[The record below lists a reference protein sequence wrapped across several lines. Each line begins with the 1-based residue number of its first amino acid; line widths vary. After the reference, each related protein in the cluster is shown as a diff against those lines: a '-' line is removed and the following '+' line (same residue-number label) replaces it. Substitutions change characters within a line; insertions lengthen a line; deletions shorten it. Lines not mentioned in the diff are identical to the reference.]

1 MPDRVDIL
9 IVGGGLVGTS
19 LALALDAIGRKT
31 ALVDIAPPRIATVS
45 GDDDRNLAL
54 ARASVNALSVLG
66 VWPLLEASAGTIRRV
81 EVSRA
86 GEFGRVRMS
95 AEEAGVD
102 ALGRVVPGSRLG
114 ASLERRLAACR
125 NVQRLAPATL
135 EKLEPIASRE
145 HHDVPHH
152 LPGAARL
159 PPSPQRGEGNDNS
172 ARSGIRAS
180 PTPEREEGSDNDA
193 RGRARLSPSPPWGEG
208 WGEGVSGCSGWRAC
222 IATTDGERDID
233 ARLVVGADGSDSF
246 VRSAVGIGAQTHD
259 YHQSLFVCTVSCERE
274 VPDCAYERF
283 TDDGPIALL
292 PLPNQRRG
300 LVLTVTA
307 DRHDEVAAM
316 DDAAFL
322 AFAQARFGWK
332 LGRLSRPGKRFPHR
346 IRRVL
351 ADSVTAPRAVLV
363 GNAAQTVHPVG
374 AQGFN
379 LGLRDALTLA
389 DLIDGADDPGA
400 PALLQDYARR
410 RQPDREGVL
419 AFSHGLVALGC
430 LAQPMIAPFRSL
442 AMLTLGGVPSLR
454 HIIARRGMGFRDRP
468 PVAALEAG
476 P

>member
-1 MPDRVDIL
+1 MPNRVDIL
-9 IVGGGLVGTS
+9 IVGGGFVGTG

-31 ALVDIAPPRIATVS
+31 ALVEIAPPRIATVS

-54 ARASVNALSVLG
+54 ARASVNALSALG
-66 VWPLLEASAGTIRRV
+66 VWPLLEASAGTIRCV

-95 AEEAGVD
+95 AEEAGVN

-114 ASLERRLAACR
+114 AALEQCLAVCR

-135 EKLEPIASRE
+135 QALEP
-145 HHDVPHH
+145 V
-152 LPGAARL
+152 G
-159 PPSPQRGEGNDNS
+159 
-172 ARSGIRAS
+172 
-180 PTPEREEGSDNDA
+180 
-193 RGRARLSPSPPWGEG
+193 
-208 WGEGVSGCSGWRAC
+208 SGWRAR

-259 YHQSLFVCTVSCERE
+259 YHQSLFVCTVSCERD

-283 TDDGPIALL
+283 TDEGPVALL

-316 DDAAFL
+316 DDPAFL
-322 AFAQARFGWK
+322 ALAQARFGWK

-351 ADSVTAPRAVLV
+351 ADGVTAPRAVLV
-363 GNAAQTVHPVG
+363 GNAAQMVHPVG

-389 DLIDGADDPGA
+389 DLIDNVDDPGA
-400 PALLQDYARR
+400 PALLHEYARR
-410 RQPDREGVL
+410 RQRDRKGVL

-430 LAQPMIAPFRSL
+430 LAQPALGPLRSL
-442 AMLTLGGVPSLR
+442 AMLALDGTPPLR
-454 HIIARRGMGFRDRP
+454 HTVTRRGMGFRGRP
-468 PVAALEAG
+468 PSATLDAG